1 MWTRRCRAVLWASL
15 SSGALGH
22 CLRCDS
28 DPVGAAA
35 QRDAHVAATLE
46 AGREDDGAPSDAIAE
61 PGLVGRWTLDSDP
74 NDSVGDNHGVLLGG
88 ASFVERCAARQ
99 RARLQWE
106 RRRRSSR
113 KYARA
118 ELHAMRLGCGASPR
132 AAWGARPS
140 KVTRSFGP
148 TIQRGIDDFALAV
161 LNDRL
166 SYINYNEKATGTA
179 SVINGKW
186 HHIAA
191 TRQDG
196 ARVALYVDGQTD
208 GDGNSGTG
216 VVSANPNVYF
226 CGVPGGRHFEGLLDD
241 VRLYDRVLSPSEV
254 AALAIATR

>member
-1 MWTRRCRAVLWASL
+1 MDANAS
-15 SSGALGH
+15 APH
-22 CLRCDS
+22 DS
-28 DPVGAAA
+28 AA
-35 QRDAHVAATLE
+35 
-46 AGREDDGAPSDAIAE
+46 AE
-61 PGLVGRWTLDSDP
+61 PGLVGRWTLDSAP

-88 ASFVERCAARQ
+88 ASFVKDAQ
-99 RARLQWE
+99 RGNVLACNGTDAGVQVKNTLGLSFTYSAWVWSITT
-106 RRRRSSR
+106 SSVGSS
-113 KYARA
+113 AIEGDPLIWSNDPA
-118 ELHAMRLGCGASPR
+118 
-132 AAWGARPS
+132 
-140 KVTRSFGP
+140 
-148 TIQRGIDDFALAV
+148 GIDDFALAV

-196 ARVALYVDGQTD
+196 ARVALYVDGQAD

-226 CGVPGGRHFEGLLDD
+226 CGVPGGRYFEGLLDD

>member
-1 MWTRRCRAVLWASL
+1 MWTRSRRAVLCASL
-15 SSGALGH
+15 STGALGNG
-22 CLRCDS
+22 CDATL

-35 QRDAHVAATLE
+35 QHDPNASASLE
-46 AGREDDGAPSDAIAE
+46 AGGQDDGKAGAEPE
-61 PGLVGRWTLDSDP
+61 PGLIGRWTLDSDP

-88 ASFVERCAARQ
+88 ASFAKDALRGNVLVCNGTDAGVQ
-99 RARLQWE
+99 V
-106 RRRRSSR
+106 
-113 KYARA
+113 KNT
-118 ELHAMRLGCGASPR
+118 LGLSFTY
-132 AAWGARPS
+132 AAWLWSTTTSSVGSSAIEGDPLIWS
-140 KVTRSFGP
+140 NDP
-148 TIQRGIDDFALAV
+148 AGIDDFALAV

-196 ARVALYVDGQTD
+196 ARVALYVDGQAD

-241 VRLYDRVLSPSEV
+241 VRLYDHVLSPSEV
-254 AALAIATR
+254 ASLAIATR